1 MVRAMTHLAPEALR
15 AARAI
20 LKWSTADLARESGV
34 APMTINAIENG
45 RPARAGTAE
54 RLSATLAAQ
63 GVEVLGEP
71 TPGARRL
78 PRE

>member
-1 MVRAMTHLAPEALR
+1 
-15 AARAI
+15 
-20 LKWSTADLARESGV
+20 
-34 APMTINAIENG
+34 MTINAIENG
-45 RPARAGTAE
+45 RPARVGTAE
-54 RLSATLAAQ
+54 RLSATFASQ

>member
-1 MVRAMTHLAPEALR
+1 MTHLAPEALR

-20 LKWSTADLARESGV
+20 LKWSTADLAREAGV

-45 RPARAGTAE
+45 RPARASTAE
-54 RLSATLAAQ
+54 KIAATFTTH

-71 TPGARRL
+71 TPGARRT